1 MSNMKEEITEDTGMI
16 RDKRKQNQE
25 ETKALKERIKLMEQK
40 WEKKKIAMIEKYERI
55 EQPQKEQK
63 QIELEKKTW

>member
-40 WEKKKIAMIEKYERI
+40 WKKKKIAMKNMRE
-55 EQPQKEQK
+55 
-63 QIELEKKTW
+63 

>member
-1 MSNMKEEITEDTGMI
+1 MEKE
-16 RDKRKQNQE
+16 KNCN
-25 ETKALKERIKLMEQK
+25 
-40 WEKKKIAMIEKYERI
+40 EKYERI

>member
-1 MSNMKEEITEDTGMI
+1 MKEEITEDTGMI